1 MNDKE
6 ETARPKLRVCSQS
19 GEFLEFLERQK
30 LPKLTQEETGNCTD
44 L

>member
-19 GEFLEFLERQK
+19 GEFLERQK